1 MKAFL
6 IIAAICAAVG
16 FYGCSTYNRLVGA
29 DEAVKAQWAQVESA
43 YQRRA
48 DLVPNL
54 VQTVKGYTAH
64 EKEVLEAVSQAR
76 AQVGGVHLD
85 AQKLSDQQ
93 AVERFEQAQTQLSG
107 ALGRLLAVS
116 ERYPDLKAQP
126 LFANLQS
133 QLEGTENRI
142 SVERRKYNE
151 TVQDYNVRVRSFPG
165 STIAGLG
172 HFEAKVPF
180 RATTPGAAEAPKVQF

>member
-1 MKAFL
+1 MRKLAVL
-6 IIAAICAAVG
+6 AILAIAALG
-16 FYGCSTYNRLVGA
+16 YGCSTYNRLVRA
-29 DEAVKAQWAQVESA
+29 DETVKKQWADVENV

-54 VQTVKGYTAH
+54 VSTVKGYTAH
-64 EKEVLEAVSQAR
+64 EKEVLEAVTEAR
-76 AQVGGVHLD
+76 AKAGSVKLD
-85 AQKLSDQQ
+85 ASKLGDAQ
-93 AVERFEQAQTQLSG
+93 AVAQFEQAQAQLSG

-142 SVERRKYNE
+142 AVERRKYNE
-151 TVQDYNVRVRSFPG
+151 AVQEFNTQVRSFPT
-165 STIAGLG
+165 SMVAGFG
-172 HFEAKVPF
+172 HFSAKVPF
-180 RATTPGAAEAPKVQF
+180 HATTAGAETAPKVQF